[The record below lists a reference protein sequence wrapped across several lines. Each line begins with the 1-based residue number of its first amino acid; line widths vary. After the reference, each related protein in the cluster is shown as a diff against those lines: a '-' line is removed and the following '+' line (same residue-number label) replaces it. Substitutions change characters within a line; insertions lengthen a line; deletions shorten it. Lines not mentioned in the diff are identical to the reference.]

1 MEHPQED
8 WFRLN
13 LIVLPLV
20 TSVPHK
26 TITIPLGEVVW
37 RAILETS
44 TQQLQAEEMLRL
56 LEVRHSL
63 HVHLQYQA
71 VPVEDT
77 TAIQTQIP
85 TTLVLR
91 VRQLAVLLTTGPLD
105 LVMEPLAPPLTEEQN
120 HLVTILEAHQVGR
133 AQTLLATVHLAGL
146 VLEQALA
153 LQVEVQVD
161 PQVAQAQEDP
171 EEGGINSPFFL
182 RELSENPKNFVSTS
196 TYPFNTCGY

>member
-1 MEHPQED
+1 MVAVEGSNQLELQILPELKPEKMQPMRMEHPQED
-8 WFRLN
+8 WFRLS
-13 LIVLPLV
+13 LLVLQV
-20 TSVPHK
+20 VISAPHK

-85 TTLVLR
+85 TTLELR
-91 VRQLAVLLTTGPLD
+91 VQQTVARP
-105 LVMEPLAPPLTEEQN
+105 
-120 HLVTILEAHQVGR
+120 TIE
-133 AQTLLATVHLAGL
+133 
-146 VLEQALA
+146 
-153 LQVEVQVD
+153 
-161 PQVAQAQEDP
+161 
-171 EEGGINSPFFL
+171 
-182 RELSENPKNFVSTS
+182 
-196 TYPFNTCGY
+196 

>member
-1 MEHPQED
+1 MPMEHPQED

-85 TTLVLR
+85 TTLELR

-105 LVMEPLAPPLTEEQN
+105 LVMEPLAPPHTEEQN
-120 HLVTILEAHQVGR
+120 HLVTILEAHRVGR
-133 AQTLLATVHLAGL
+133 AQTP
-146 VLEQALA
+146 QALA
-153 LQVEVQVD
+153 LQVDQVLEVALVLQVEVQVD
-161 PQVAQAQEDP
+161 PQLAQAQEDP
-171 EEGGINSPFFL
+171 EEGEINSPFFFAGII
-182 RELSENPKNFVSTS
+182 RKS
-196 TYPFNTCGY
+196 